1 MTEKTPELTAII
13 GELIE
18 VGASYFSRCGN
29 KVKILGFQEVVVGG
43 KIVYQYKGQMT
54 AVITGHEILLYKIYW
69 YDAKGKWLKNP
80 GGIHDLVRKANS

>member
-1 MTEKTPELTAII
+1 MSERTQELMAIV

-18 VGASYFSRCGN
+18 TGTSYFSRCGN
-29 KVKILGFQEVVVGG
+29 KVKILEYKELVVGG
-43 KIVYQYKGQMT
+43 KIVYQYKGQT
-54 AVITGHEILLYKIYW
+54 VAVIPGHEILLYKMYW